1 MRMAKVQQEPQYY
14 LSEINTQVMNYKV
27 YVMNPGEK
35 FMYMAILMVA
45 GGCIGLVFYGGL
57 FKVDGVATFMTMISN
72 LIVFIGVG
80 ALAIK
85 AFLPMITDSLQKKRA
100 VILKEQFVDFASAL
114 TNALGSGMN
123 MNDSVNAVYMDLK
136 SQYPEDAY
144 IVAEVKELVDG
155 LNNNLSIEFLLEQFG
170 IRSGEEDIMNFA
182 QVFTTCYRTGG
193 DIKSVVRR
201 TTEMISEKV
210 MIASEIETAIT
221 SNKMQMNVMNVLPI
235 VIILMMR
242 CMSAEFANSFSSLVG
257 VIGLTFSA
265 GLTFAA
271 YKMGQKIMDIKG

>member
-1 MRMAKVQQEPQYY
+1 MAKVQQEPQYY
-14 LSEINTQVMNYKV
+14 LSEINTQVINYKV

-35 FMYMAILMVA
+35 LMYMAMLMIA
-45 GGCIGLVFYGGL
+45 GGCVGLVFYGDL

-72 LIVFIGVG
+72 IVVFVGIGS
-80 ALAIK
+80 LAIK

-100 VILKEQFVDFASAL
+100 GVLKEQFVDFASAL

-123 MNDSVNAVYMDLK
+123 MNDSINAVYNDLK

-144 IVAEVKELVDG
+144 IVSEVQELING

-182 QVFTTCYRTGG
+182 QVFATCYRTGG

-210 MIASEIETAIT
+210 MIASEIDTAIT
-221 SNKMQMNVMNVLPI
+221 SNKMQMNIMNVLPI

-242 CMSAEFANSFSSLVG
+242 FMSAEFANSFSSIVG
-257 VIGLTFSA
+257 VIGLTISA

>member
-1 MRMAKVQQEPQYY
+1 MKMAKVQQEPQYY

>member
-1 MRMAKVQQEPQYY
+1 MGKTSQEPQYY

-27 YVMNPGEK
+27 YIMNLGEK
-35 FMYMAILMVA
+35 LMYMSILFIA
-45 GGCIGLVFYGGL
+45 GGCIGLIFYGGL
-57 FKVDGVATFMTMISN
+57 FKSEGQDTFLTTISN
-72 LIVFIGVG
+72 LVVFAGIG

-85 AFLPMITDSLQKKRA
+85 FFLPVITESLRKKRI
-100 VILKEQFVDFASAL
+100 VVLKEQFVDFASAL

-123 MNDSVNAVYMDLK
+123 MNDSVNAVYLDLK
-136 SQYPEDAY
+136 SQYSEDAY
-144 IVAEVKELVDG
+144 IVAEVKELIDG
-155 LNNNLSIEFLLEQFG
+155 LNNNLSIEQLLEQFG
-170 IRSGEEDIMNFA
+170 IRSGDEDISNFA
-182 QVFTTCYRTGG
+182 QVFSTCYRTGG

-201 TTEMISEKV
+201 TTEMISEKI

-221 SNKMQMNVMNVLPI
+221 SNKMQMNVMTVLPI

-242 CMSAEFANSFSSLVG
+242 VMSAEFANSFSTIIG
-257 VIGLTFSA
+257 VIGLTASA

>member
-1 MRMAKVQQEPQYY
+1 MAKTQQEPQYY
-14 LSEINTQVMNYKV
+14 ISEINTQVMNYNV
-27 YVMNPGEK
+27 YVMNLGEK
-35 FMYMAILMVA
+35 LMYMAILLVA
-45 GGCIGLVFYGGL
+45 GGAIGLVFYGGL
-57 FKVDGVATFMTMISN
+57 FKVEGVATFMTTISN
-72 LIVFIGVG
+72 IVVFFGIG

-85 AFLPMITDSLQKKRA
+85 AFLPMINDSLKKKRA
-100 VILKEQFVDFASAL
+100 TVLKEQFVDFASAL

-123 MNDSVNAVYMDLK
+123 MNDSVNAVYLDLK

-144 IVAEVKELVDG
+144 IVAEVRELVDG

-182 QVFTTCYRTGG
+182 QVFSTCYRTGG

-242 CMSAEFANSFSSLVG
+242 VMSAEFANSFSSIVG